1 MGIIKQRRQ
10 RRLRKEA
17 AIAARK
23 REVRLWKARGLT
35 RAEVAE
41 ALCSAIWGVGDW
53 DFGGPA
59 PRRLLAAV
67 RDLFTTDALEAAAA
81 KARGGQS

>member
-17 AIAARK
+17 AIAART

-35 RAEVAE
+35 RAEVA
-41 ALCSAIWGVGDW
+41 
-53 DFGGPA
+53 
-59 PRRLLAAV
+59 
-67 RDLFTTDALEAAAA
+67 DALDCPESSINKMYKDA
-81 KARGGQS
+81 